1 MGRLDDRGRQPPP
14 IPDPAPA
21 GMVPLPDHHPGAAWH
36 AGTLLDASEWL
47 QLKAATTSDTG
58 GIDLLVELGRTKRI
72 RNTAR
77 TGIKQHGSR

>member
-1 MGRLDDRGRQPPP
+1 MTAAANRHPFLTRRLQEWSLFRTITLGQP
-14 IPDPAPA
+14 
-21 GMVPLPDHHPGAAWH
+21 WH
-36 AGTLLDASEWL
+36 AGTLLDASDWL
-47 QLKAATTSDTG
+47 QLKAATTSNTG